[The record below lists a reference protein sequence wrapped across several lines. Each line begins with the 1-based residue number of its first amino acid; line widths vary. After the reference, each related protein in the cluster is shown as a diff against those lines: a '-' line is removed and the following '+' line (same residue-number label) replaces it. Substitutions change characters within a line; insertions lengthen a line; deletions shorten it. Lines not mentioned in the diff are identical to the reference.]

1 MDVEAAVDELYDL
14 PLEDFVAA
22 RDALAR
28 QVRVDGDRATSADV
42 RALAKPT
49 TAAWWA
55 NQLARQRSDDI
66 ERLLV
71 LGDELRAAMAS
82 ADRQQMR
89 TLSPQ
94 RQVVV
99 QELLGAAHELSSA
112 TGRRLSGDVADKL
125 RETLDAA
132 VVDPAA
138 GQAVRTGRLSQSLR
152 HVGFGVVDE
161 NGEPAN
167 VVSLTAVRAARTR
180 TSAGSASEAAGAVEA
195 VDAVEEKARQRRE
208 QAQRRVRETEAALAD
223 ADARVDEL
231 AGNLDE
237 LTSSVDDAEGRITAL
252 RAELE
257 AAEDA
262 LARAREAERRGHRR
276 LEEARRASAD
286 ARRVLETAR
295 EELDATQR

>member
-55 NQLARQRSDDI
+55 NQLARQRPDDL

-99 QELLGAAHELSSA
+99 QELLGAAHELSAA
-112 TGRRLSGDVADKL
+112 TGRRLSGDVTDKL

-180 TSAGSASEAAGAVEA
+180 TSAGAASETVDA

-208 QAQRRVRETEAALAD
+208 QAQRRVRETEAALAE

-231 AGNLDE
+231 TGNLDE
-237 LTSSVDDAEGRITAL
+237 LTSSVDDAETRITTL
-252 RAELE
+252 RAEIE

-276 LEEARRASAD
+276 LDEARRASAD

-295 EELDATQR
+295 EELDATQE

>member
-22 RDALAR
+22 RDGLAR
-28 QVRVDGDRATSADV
+28 QVRVDGDRAASADV

-55 NQLARQRSDDI
+55 NQLARQRPDDI

-99 QELLGAAHELSSA
+99 QELLGAAHELSAS

-161 NGEPAN
+161 SGEPAN

-180 TSAGSASEAAGAVEA
+180 SGTGADAGAVDA
-195 VDAVEEKARQRRE
+195 VDAVEEKARERRE
-208 QAQRRVRETEAALAD
+208 RAQRRVRETEAAA
-223 ADARVDEL
+223 AEAEARVDEL
-231 AGNLDE
+231 AGNLDD
-237 LTSSVDDAEGRITAL
+237 LTRSVDDAETRVTTL
-252 RAELE
+252 QTEME

-262 LARAREAERRGHRR
+262 LARSREAERRGHRR
-276 LEEARRASAD
+276 LEEARRAAAD
-286 ARRVLETAR
+286 ARRVLEAAR
-295 EELDATQR
+295 EELDATQ